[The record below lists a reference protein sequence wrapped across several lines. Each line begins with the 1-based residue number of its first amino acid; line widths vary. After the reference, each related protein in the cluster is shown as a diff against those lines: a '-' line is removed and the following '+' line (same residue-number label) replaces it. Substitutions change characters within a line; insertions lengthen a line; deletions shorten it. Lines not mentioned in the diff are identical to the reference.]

1 MNTTAR
7 GRWLPA
13 AAVLAAAV
21 LAAAVLAAA
30 LLAND
35 KQGDYFNEAIITHL
49 ANEAVRGPLEDK
61 FKAKNFE
68 LLKIKGGTSMATAAN
83 HRSYKDITLF
93 HFDP

>member
-13 AAVLAAAV
+13 AAVLAAP
-21 LAAAVLAAA
+21 

-83 HRSYKDITLF
+83 HRSYKDIILF

>member
-7 GRWLPA
+7 GAGCRPLPCWPPPCSPA
-13 AAVLAAAV
+13 P
-21 LAAAVLAAA
+21 